1 MGLPFRNPPRNY
13 APELADTPHM
23 RAQQAWDRRM
33 GSAVQAAVTWRW
45 VALGMGSLAVT
56 LAAGLTLVA
65 LQKRTFV
72 HVVEVSPQGQ
82 VLSVRPAGGEYTPTD
97 AQVSYFLGHFVKL
110 IRGVPTDGVVLR
122 ENWLEAYRFLTP
134 QAAQRLNE
142 FAREEDPFSLLGT
155 TARSAVIISIVQRSD
170 ETWQVSWIEATHG
183 ANGGARSSYTGLFTI
198 RFDRPRNS
206 DALAGNPLGLFITE
220 FSFSPETPALPLRGA
235 QP

>member
-1 MGLPFRNPPRNY
+1 MVLAFRKPPQSY
-13 APELADTPHM
+13 APEPADTPYA

-33 GSAVQAAVTWRW
+33 GTAVQAAATWRFI
-45 VALGMGSLAVT
+45 
-56 LAAGLTLVA
+56 AAGLGALVFVLVVAAAAIA

-72 HVVEVSPQGQ
+72 HVVEVSPQGA
-82 VLSVRPAGGEYTPTD
+82 VLSVRPASGEYTPTD

-142 FAREEDPFSLLGT
+142 IAREEDPFSLLGT
-155 TARSAVIISIVQRSD
+155 TARSAIITSIVQRSD

-183 ANGGARSSYTGLFTI
+183 AGGGARRSYTGLFTI
-198 RFDRPRNS
+198 RFERPRS
-206 DALAGNPLGLFITE
+206 ADALARNPLGLFITA
-220 FSFSPETPALPLRGA
+220 FSFSPEAPPAFRGD